1 MVKDYVRIEE
11 VLDRL
16 YRNPLCVDV
25 TLESVVD
32 YLIDFF
38 RLVGVPSMF
47 DERVFEGEIK
57 EYRCKLPD
65 DFYEEIMVLMKESR
79 EREFVPARASSDA
92 FPDYRESG
100 LKPPAAYTFVV
111 NNLYL
116 FASLQKGRVKMNY
129 RAIATDDKGFPLL
142 PGDRFFMHAFEGY
155 VKMKYYQLLW
165 ENGKLP
171 DKVLQQVQ
179 QDYSWAVG
187 KLEISTKMPTLSQME
202 SLANSFTNLI
212 PRENEFKHRFQNLGA
227 REQIKIK
234 P

>member
-1 MVKDYVRIEE
+1 MLKDSVTIEE
-11 VLDRL
+11 LLDRL
-16 YRNPLCVDV
+16 YRNPLCADI

-57 EYRCKLPD
+57 EYRCKLPN
-65 DFYEEIMVLMKESR
+65 DFYEEIMVLFKHSR
-79 EREFVPARASSDA
+79 DIEFTPARGTTDT

-100 LKPPAAYTFVV
+100 LTPPAAYTFVV
-111 NNLYL
+111 NNFYL
-116 FASLQKGRVKMNY
+116 FTSLRDGRVKMNY

-142 PGDRFFMHAFEGY
+142 PADRLFMGAIEAY
-155 VKMKYYQLLW
+155 VKMKYYQILW
-165 ENGKLP
+165 ESGKLP
-171 DKVLQQVQ
+171 DKVLQLIQ
-179 QDYSWAVG
+179 QDYAWAVG
-187 KLEISTKMPTLSQME
+187 KLENSTKMPTLSQME

-212 PRENEFKHRFQNLGA
+212 PRDNEFRHRFQNLGTQE
-227 REQIKIK
+227 RIKTK